1 MTHLAQQFQTNV
13 STEREALPSQIPRKL
28 LFTYKT
34 NLFKAEQGH
43 LSTQEK
49 ILLANMKRTVRVFQN
64 MTGGAPDV
72 EMWDDQDCF
81 TALEKLQ
88 MKEGPELAL
97 DFRREAVG
105 MIKSDIC
112 RLVMLYNTGGYYFDI
127 DVAPLDALHKALDP
141 RATFVTTKIKDGLFF
156 QAFLATTPKHPVI
169 RKSLTM
175 FKTWYDEYSAPG
187 QNKEKLRQETGGG
200 NIGTALLARSFKEW
214 SSSTSES
221 PLLVH
226 HAGKGG
232 HVSQF
237 FQEWQFEMQGQGVA
251 PRERRHFSYDDYC
264 DWGAVDTRTN
274 TVVLIAR
281 VYDWRSNKICEA

>member
-1 MTHLAQQFQTNV
+1 MG
-13 STEREALPSQIPRKL
+13 LPTSLIMGLSRASWLRL

-127 DVAPLDALHKALDP
+127 DVAPLDALHKVLDP
-141 RATFVTTKIKDGLFF
+141 RATFVTTKIKDGNFF

-169 RKSLTM
+169 RKSLTNLVLINLHL
-175 FKTWYDEYSAPG
+175 KPE
-187 QNKEKLRQETGGG
+187 
-200 NIGTALLARSFKEW
+200 SFF
-214 SSSTSES
+214 
-221 PLLVH
+221 
-226 HAGKGG
+226 A
-232 HVSQF
+232 QF
-237 FQEWQFEMQGQGVA
+237 FI
-251 PRERRHFSYDDYC
+251 H
-264 DWGAVDTRTN
+264 
-274 TVVLIAR
+274 
-281 VYDWRSNKICEA
+281 